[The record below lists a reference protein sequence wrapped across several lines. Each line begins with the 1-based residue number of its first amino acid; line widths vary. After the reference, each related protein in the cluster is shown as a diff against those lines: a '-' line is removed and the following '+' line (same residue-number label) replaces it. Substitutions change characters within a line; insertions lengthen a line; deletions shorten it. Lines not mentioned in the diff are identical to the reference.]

1 MSNYN
6 LVLVENLQKSI
17 KDLNGVDVSE
27 NIVTEFLSEY
37 IDEVE
42 IGDVIDAKSLISEFL
57 DYVEEHNIVL

>member
-42 IGDVIDAKSLISEFL
+42 IGDVIDAKSLTSEFL

>member
-17 KDLNGVDVSE
+17 KDSNGVDVSVD
-27 NIVTEFLSEY
+27 IVTEFLSEY

-42 IGDVIDAKSLISEFL
+42 IGDVIDAKSLTSEFL
-57 DYVEEHNIVL
+57 DYVEDNNIVL